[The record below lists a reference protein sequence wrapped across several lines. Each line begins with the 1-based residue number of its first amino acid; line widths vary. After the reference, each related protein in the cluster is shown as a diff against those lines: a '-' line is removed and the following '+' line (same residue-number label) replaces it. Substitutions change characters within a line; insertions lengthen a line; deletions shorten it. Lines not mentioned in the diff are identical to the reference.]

1 MALQFT
7 LTLSPNKQ
15 ATKLDVVKTTTVV
28 DPATNEVF
36 IAIGDT
42 VNTGR
47 QVEAINALK
56 LLSEKVRESKV
67 LDTGGAVVVSAVD
80 IDNINH
86 TAIRTGV
93 NLVGASVTTDD
104 AVIGIGAGMLVLLG
118 NQYLVILEVAFKIL
132 RDSMKENA
140 L

>member
-1 MALQFT
+1 MAKQFT

-15 ATKLDVVKTTTVV
+15 ATKLDVVETAIVA
-28 DPATNEVF
+28 DPAANEVF
-36 IAIGDT
+36 VAIGDT

-47 QVEAINALK
+47 QVEAINAMK

>member
-7 LTLSPNKQ
+7 LSLSPNKQ